1 MQRLF
6 IPYPALQSHFPLV
19 LGSMLQFM
27 LLQYQ
32 NTYIHMHTYKH
43 THTREKFF
51 ETSTYLKMLIPL
63 CEMGSCTSLPWKLL
77 FILQSPTQPPFAQ
90 WSLSSFSAEKI
101 NYFSLLFVNFVH
113 TLLHIYIC
121 TYTKLF
127 CIIYFSVLLFI
138 CSLNV
143 TPSFLIVGTRY

>member
-19 LGSMLQFM
+19 LSSMLQFM

-32 NTYIHMHTYKH
+32 NTYTHTHTYKY

-51 ETSTYLKMLIPL
+51 ETSTYLKMLTPL
-63 CEMGSCTSLPWKLL
+63 CEMGSCASLPWKLL
-77 FILQSPTQPPFAQ
+77 FILQTSTQPPFAQ
-90 WSLSSFSAEKI
+90 WSLPSFSAEK
-101 NYFSLLFVNFVH
+101 NKLLFFAICELC
-113 TLLHIYIC
+113 THIIAYI
-121 TYTKLF
+121 YTKLF